1 MVRVDFRRGSL
12 YIKNTL
18 MATDTV
24 WVNPVKLGRKTCMF
38 SSTLKRKD
46 VDARYQGMASR
57 MTLRA
62 VDLGMERRL
71 LPERRFS
78 LLLMAGETEFLLGR
92 RICG

>member
-1 MVRVDFRRGSL
+1 
-12 YIKNTL
+12 L

-24 WVNPVKLGRKTCMF
+24 WVNLVKLGRKTCMF
-38 SSTLKRKD
+38 SSALQRED
-46 VDARYQGMASR
+46 VDARYQNMASL

-71 LPERRFS
+71 LPERRFF
-78 LLLMAGETEFLLGR
+78 LLLMAGETELLLGR